1 MPTESSIGW
10 RPAVVFFLA
19 SASIGWGTGYLAGQS
34 GPDANVLAA
43 VLPVVV
49 SGAGGALVFQ
59 HLRTAVPPEPADYYI
74 TGFAVIVFICALL
87 AGSLTG
93 LWVRTL
99 SETAA
104 YEQSLLIRYKLT
116 QSQHEARMHYLERC
130 SRQEFIINRGRQ
142 ALGLPPLSSE
152 LICGDPPS

>member
-1 MPTESSIGW
+1 MATESPIGW
-10 RPAVVFFLA
+10 RPAAVFFLA
-19 SASIGWGTGYLAGQS
+19 SASIGWAAGYLAGQS

-43 VLPVVV
+43 VLPVVI

-59 HLRTAVPPEPADYYI
+59 HLRAAAPPTPSNYYL
-74 TGFAVIVFICALL
+74 TGFAVIVFIYALL
-87 AGSLTG
+87 AGTQVG
-93 LWVRTL
+93 LWVRADG
-99 SETAA
+99 ETVA
-104 YEQSLLIRYKLT
+104 YEQSLRIRHKLA

-152 LICGDPPS
+152 LICGEPPP